1 MRPTAVL
8 GAALGLSLFAA
19 AVPAAEEPAGGAAS
33 HVNRAVELLL
43 TEQPTEA
50 QLRQGF
56 VDLLDALRLVAPK
69 TRMGGAWPE
78 KLAEARRL
86 IDAGS
91 FLEPRA
97 VALLGDCY
105 RETHDG
111 KPFQMPETVHS
122 IADARDHIRL
132 QLDAVP
138 GLLKTGSTDE
148 AARRLLEAVVA
159 IVTPMH
165 R

>member
-8 GAALGLSLFAA
+8 GAVLGLGLFAA
-19 AVPAAEEPAGGAAS
+19 SVPAAEAPGVAS
-33 HVNRAVELLL
+33 HVSRAVELLL
-43 TEQPTEA
+43 AEQPTET

-56 VDLLDALRLVAPK
+56 VELLDALRLVAPE
-69 TRMGGAWPE
+69 TRMGAAWPD

-105 RETHDG
+105 RDTHEG

-132 QLDAVP
+132 QLAAVP
-138 GLLKTGSTDE
+138 DLLKTGATDE

-159 IVTPMH
+159 IVTPMQ

>member
-8 GAALGLSLFAA
+8 GAVLGLGLFAA
-19 AVPAAEEPAGGAAS
+19 AVPAAEAPGVAS
-33 HVNRAVELLL
+33 HVSRAVELLL
-43 TEQPTEA
+43 AEQPTET

-56 VDLLDALRLVAPK
+56 VELLDALRLVAPE
-69 TRMGGAWPE
+69 TRMGAAWPD

-105 RETHDG
+105 RDTHAG
-111 KPFQMPETVHS
+111 KPFQMPETV
-122 IADARDHIRL
+122 ADARDHIRL
-132 QLDAVP
+132 QLAAVP
-138 GLLKTGSTDE
+138 DLLKTGATDE

-159 IVTPMH
+159 IVTPMP